1 MRDRFLGR
9 LYRLMDS
16 PLGAVLGAMVYGLW
30 AFYVNRHAGLP
41 HALLIGL
48 THWLMS
54 VVLTIGCVA
63 LMRSLFW
70 LPATARR
77 GAALSMIGSL
87 VVTYTLLVG
96 VHLAI
101 GTPHILLTLAPGMA
115 PTIGF
120 AAVYAS
126 LIYREHGHALPK
138 PGERRRR
145 PAASAAVTVLGGPH
159 ARA

>member
-30 AFYVNRHAGLP
+30 AFYVNRRAGLP
-41 HALLIGL
+41 HALLIGA

-54 VVLTIGCVA
+54 VVLTISCVA
-63 LMRSLFW
+63 LMRTLFW

-87 VVTYTLLVG
+87 AVTYTLLVG

-120 AAVYAS
+120 AVVYSS
-126 LIYREHGHALPK
+126 LIYREHGRSMPK
-138 PGERRRR
+138 AGERRRR
-145 PAASAAVTVLGGPH
+145 PAAAAVTAIGGPH
-159 ARA
+159 ART